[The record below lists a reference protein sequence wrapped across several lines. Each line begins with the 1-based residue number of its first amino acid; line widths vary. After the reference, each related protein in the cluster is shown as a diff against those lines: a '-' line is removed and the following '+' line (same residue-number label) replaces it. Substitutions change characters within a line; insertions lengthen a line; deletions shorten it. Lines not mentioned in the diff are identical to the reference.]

1 MVEANF
7 PMIPL
12 HTVLFPGSTMSL
24 HVFEKRYRQMM
35 ATCLDRDAPFGVVL
49 IREGKEV
56 GGPCLPHGIGTTA
69 RVTDMVWLPD
79 GRMNLTVVG
88 VRRFRIRDFGDGGI
102 YPMALVEYLDE
113 GVGNRE
119 AVGVAA
125 QRAGE
130 RYASYLELAR
140 TSGRS
145 PVPAVT
151 LPESPIHLSYAI
163 ARGLTADLGTRQRL
177 LELET
182 AAERLAREAEIL
194 EGAQQELRRDLTG
207 PQPDGEPPDGDAEA
221 SGS

>member
-12 HTVLFPGSTMSL
+12 HAVLFPGSTMSL

-35 ATCLDRDAPFGVVL
+35 ATCLDRDAPFGIVL

-56 GGPCLPHGIGTTA
+56 GGPCVPRAVGTTS
-69 RVTDMVWLPD
+69 RVTDMVLLPD
-79 GRMNLTVVG
+79 GRMTVTVVG
-88 VRRFRIRDFGDGGI
+88 IRRFQIRDFGDGGI

-113 GVGNRE
+113 IVGTQE
-119 AVGVAA
+119 EVGTAA

-140 TSGRS
+140 SSGRS

-163 ARGLTADLGTRQRL
+163 ARGLVTDLDTRQVL
-177 LELET
+177 LELDS
-182 AAERLAREAEIL
+182 AADRLDREAELL
-194 EGAQQELRRDLTG
+194 EGAQQELRRDLAKPEEEG
-207 PQPDGEPPDGDAEA
+207 PGAEA
-221 SGS
+221 SGT